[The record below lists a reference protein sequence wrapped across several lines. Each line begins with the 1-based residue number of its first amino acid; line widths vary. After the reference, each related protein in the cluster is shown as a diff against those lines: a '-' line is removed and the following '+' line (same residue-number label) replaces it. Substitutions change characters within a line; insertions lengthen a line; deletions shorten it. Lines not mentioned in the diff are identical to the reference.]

1 MNKCHYSKFLKKS
14 FLDCPNPGAGNHTI
28 IVLTVPTLCPLCR
41 MSLVPNHNSQLHNSA
56 HKSSKHIHTSSD
68 PSSGK
73 SQITTETEIIH
84 FPLSSSNWRKSL
96 QWRIFSDDP
105 NPPSL
110 SHSNHYELFPE
121 ESWNIWFWWSFI
133 GGRVAM
139 RNSNFLIT
147 FEPKL
152 RRLVVLTVRVRSY
165 DRRVTHW
172 VPATSTG
179 VLRM

>member
-1 MNKCHYSKFLKKS
+1 MRLRYNDFNADFQNLNSVLIGFLEPSVFWFLNWINITNKCHCSKFLKKS
-14 FLDCPNPGAGNHTI
+14 FLDCPNPGAGYHTI

-41 MSLVPNHNSQLHNSA
+41 MSLVPNHNSQLHNSV

-84 FPLSSSNWRKSL
+84 FPLSSSNWRKSM

-121 ESWNIWFWWSFI
+121 ESWNIWFW
-133 GGRVAM
+133 
-139 RNSNFLIT
+139 
-147 FEPKL
+147 
-152 RRLVVLTVRVRSY
+152 
-165 DRRVTHW
+165 
-172 VPATSTG
+172 
-179 VLRM
+179 